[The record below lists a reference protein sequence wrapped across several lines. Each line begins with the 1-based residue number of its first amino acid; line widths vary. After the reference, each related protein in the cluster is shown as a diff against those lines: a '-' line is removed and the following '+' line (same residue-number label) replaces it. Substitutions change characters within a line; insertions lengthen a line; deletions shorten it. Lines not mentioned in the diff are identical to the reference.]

1 MKKHISN
8 YSKLLIVGSCMLVI
22 LACTLTRLGDTNPN
36 SGSVTLAVP
45 AKTEIPTLLPTVTT
59 IPVTE
64 TPERLN
70 IPLLATREIREEGDL
85 PVQYILEITYPFLEN
100 GGEKGEV
107 FNDSVQSEMDT
118 QIEAFMQSLEELGGE
133 SLPGPAGLYISYTIT
148 TSAHNLISVKFDVS
162 VYTGGAHPYP
172 YSLAYNFDL
181 SAGQPLALENLFE
194 PGSDYL
200 QKISDYCIAELQ
212 TREAVFPDFEQYIQ
226 PDPENFPTWNIQ
238 DNGLLITFDVYLV
251 APYAAG
257 PQMVEVPYETMK
269 GIIGA
274 QSPLSAYLD

>member
-1 MKKHISN
+1 MKKHIST
-8 YSKLLIVGSCMLVI
+8 YSKLLIMGLCMLVI
-22 LACTLTRLGDTNPN
+22 LACTLTRLGDTNTN
-36 SGSVTLAVP
+36 SGSVTPAVP
-45 AKTEIPTLLPTVTT
+45 ANTEIPTLLPTVTA

-64 TPERLN
+64 TPEKLN
-70 IPLLATREIREEGDL
+70 IPILTTREIQEEGDL
-85 PVQYILEITYPFLEN
+85 PVQYILEIAYPFLEN

-118 QIEAFMQSLEELGGE
+118 QVEAFMQSLEELEGE

-148 TSAHNLISVKFDVS
+148 NSDHNLISVKFDVS

-181 SAGQPLALENLFE
+181 STGQPLALENLFE

-238 DNGLLITFDVYLV
+238 EDGLLITFDVYLV

-257 PQMVEVPYETMK
+257 PQMVEVPYETLT
-269 GIIGA
+269 GIIGD
-274 QSPLSAYLD
+274 QSPLSVYLD